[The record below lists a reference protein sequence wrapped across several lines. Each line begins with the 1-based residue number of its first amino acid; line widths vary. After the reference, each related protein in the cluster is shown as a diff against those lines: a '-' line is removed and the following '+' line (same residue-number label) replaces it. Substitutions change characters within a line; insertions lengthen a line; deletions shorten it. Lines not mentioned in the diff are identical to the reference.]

1 MAKDLTVIFED
12 LPGALAKMGETLGV
26 AGINID
32 GICGVTC
39 EGVGVI
45 HVLVED
51 ATAAR
56 KAFKEAGFETGVER
70 EVLVIDIV
78 DRPGELGGIAR
89 RLASA
94 GVNLDLLYLTASLDL
109 VIGVDDLKE
118 AQAAL

>member
-12 LPGALAKMGETLGV
+12 HPGALAKMGETLGV

-78 DRPGELGGIAR
+78 DRPGELGGITR

>member
-1 MAKDLTVIFED
+1 MAKDLTVILD
-12 LPGALAKMGETLGV
+12 DHPGALAKMGETLGE
-26 AGINID
+26 AGINIE

-39 EGVGVI
+39 EGAGVI
-45 HVLVED
+45 HILVED

-56 KAFKEAGFETGVER
+56 KALKEAGLETGVER
-70 EVLVIDIV
+70 EVLVLDIV

-94 GVNLDLLYLTASLDL
+94 GVNLDLLYLTANLDL

-118 AQAAL
+118 AQVAL

>member
-1 MAKDLTVIFED
+1 MAKDLTVILED

-78 DRPGELGGIAR
+78 DRPGELGGITR

>member
-78 DRPGELGGIAR
+78 DRPGELGGITR

>member
-1 MAKDLTVIFED
+1 MAKDLTVILED
-12 LPGALAKMGETLGV
+12 HPGTLAKMGDTLGG

-32 GICGVTC
+32 GICAVKF

-45 HVLVED
+45 HILVED
-51 ATAAR
+51 PAAAR
-56 KAFKEAGFETGVER
+56 KALQEAGLETGVER
-70 EVLVIDIV
+70 EVLVLDIV
-78 DRPGELGGIAR
+78 DRPGELGGIAK

-109 VIGVDDLKE
+109 VLGVDDLKE